1 MPGVTIQSL
10 TKRFGDTIVINSIG
24 IDVAEGE
31 FLVLLGPSGC
41 GKTTTLRCV
50 AGLEGIDGGAISI
63 GDEVVSTATDSVP
76 SERRQI
82 GMVFQ
87 SYAVWPHL
95 TVFENVAFPL
105 KLQRVPRE
113 DIQRR
118 VEATLEL
125 VGLGGFGKRGAHQLS
140 GGQLQRVALA
150 RAVVAE
156 PRVLLFDEP
165 LSNLDAALRERM
177 RFELRQLQQ
186 KLGITSIYVTHDQQE
201 AMVVADRIALMQ
213 DGRIIQIDAPEAIYN
228 APTSLFAARF
238 IGNANVVP
246 ATVIATGAETRLSL
260 HGGPELVSSSVGV
273 DVGETVHV
281 MIRPEQIRVR
291 DPQEGQGLP
300 NRMDGSVAGN
310 VFLGNMSD
318 LVLRVDAIELRS
330 QLSPPASW
338 RSGAPVSIGIPP
350 EAVRVLP
357 DSAFDATGL
366 G

>member
-1 MPGVTIQSL
+1 VRHVAKVYPSGTEALRDINLRFPRGQL
-10 TKRFGDTIVINSIG
+10 TT
-24 IDVAEGE
+24 
-31 FLVLLGPSGC
+31 LLGPSGC

-50 AGLEGIDGGAISI
+50 AGLEEVDGGSISI
-63 GDEVVSTATDSVP
+63 GDEVVSTAQGSVP

-105 KLQRVPRE
+105 RLQKLSKEVIARK
-113 DIQRR
+113 
-118 VEATLEL
+118 VEATLDL
-125 VGLGGFGKRGAHQLS
+125 VGLGGFGGRGAHQLS

-156 PRVLLFDEP
+156 PKVLLFDEP

-213 DGRIIQIDAPEAIYN
+213 DGRIIQVDRPDVIYN
-228 APTSLFAARF
+228 TPASLFAARF

-246 ATVIATGAETRLSL
+246 GIVTAVGAETRVKLRD
-260 HGGPELVSSSVGV
+260 GPELVSNSNGVAVG
-273 DVGETVHV
+273 DAVHV
-281 MIRPEQIRVR
+281 VFRPEQVRVGE
-291 DPQEGQGLP
+291 PGSAAAV
-300 NRMDGSVAGN
+300 NRMEGVIGGN
-310 VFLGNMSD
+310 VFLGNVSD
-318 LVLRVDAIELRS
+318 LVLSVGKLEIRS
-330 QLSPPASW
+330 QISPPVAW
-338 RSGAPVSIGIPP
+338 QANAPVSVSIPAD
-350 EAVRVLP
+350 AVRVL
-357 DSAFDATGL
+357 DARSSGL
-366 G
+366 QGGS